1 MPEILARIRLDL
13 QHSTDEKTKI
23 SALHFFKETITL
35 YGVKTAIVE
44 KIAKEH
50 FKVIKTET
58 TAVILNLCN
67 ELWRSG
73 YMEEAFIACHW
84 SYSIRQSYEPK
95 HFKVFE
101 RWVNSYVT
109 NWAMCDTLCNHTVG
123 AFVEKFPA
131 YIPDLK
137 RWAQSSNRWM
147 RRAAAVTLII
157 PARQGLFLSD
167 IFEIADTLL
176 LDADD
181 LVQKG
186 YGWMLKAA
194 SQAHQKEVFEYVM
207 LKKSTMPR
215 TALRYTIEK
224 MPQELRAA
232 AMKK

>member
-13 QHSTDEKTKI
+13 QHSSDEKTRK
-23 SALHFFKETITL
+23 SALHFFKEPITL
-35 YGVKTAIVE
+35 YGVKTAVVE
-44 KIAKEH
+44 KIAKAH
-50 FKVIKTET
+50 FKTIKTEPA
-58 TAVILNLCN
+58 AVILNFCN

-84 SYSIRQSYEPK
+84 SYSIRQTYEPK

-101 RWVNSYVT
+101 QWVHSYVT

-123 AFVEKFPA
+123 AFVERFPV
-131 YIPDLK
+131 YIADLK
-137 RWAQSSNRWM
+137 RWAQSRNRWM
-147 RRAAAVTLII
+147 RRASAVSLII

-167 IFEIADTLL
+167 IFKIADTLL
-176 LDADD
+176 LDSDD

-207 LKKSTMPR
+207 RKKSTMPR
-215 TALRYTIEK
+215 TALRYAIEK
-224 MPQELRAA
+224 MPPELRAE